1 MKPQMAA
8 FREKGE
14 MVEDR
19 EEFRSA
25 RMGPQKVKFRNNLT
39 DRDPKNMWFA

>member
-8 FREKGE
+8 FREKEE
-14 MVEDR
+14 MAEDR

-25 RMGPQKVKFRNNLT
+25 RMGPQKSQVQK
-39 DRDPKNMWFA
+39 